1 MAPKLLVRVY
11 DVGLGD
17 CILCRIPDGAVV
29 DGAPADFHMLID
41 CGSWSGMPFLQMAL
55 DDITTQLPPAGG
67 DRRRL
72 DLLVVTHEHKDHMA
86 GCDPVLF
93 ERFKIG
99 AIWMSAA
106 MNPDH
111 EQAKGAQRLQA
122 FAVDAVQR
130 LVESRAELG
139 PELASLT
146 ELFGIDNEGA
156 VNALRKDLPEAN
168 GIKPRYVFA
177 GRTHEDFEL
186 PLKGAK
192 LSVLGPENDI
202 DRYYLGKSGG
212 AAVNALSDMGL
223 PTSPGGVA
231 AARSGGQSAMPA
243 NIGSADFARLKQ
255 RMLSSALA
263 FAALSSKVTNN
274 TSVVLLLEWGG
285 RRLLFVGDAEW
296 DPAFRDGKANS
307 SWNVMWHARKNEFE
321 TPIDFLKIGHHGSE
335 NATPWG
341 ADAEPRAILDAILPK
356 PVGSAKPVAKAVA
369 STQRGRYET
378 IPRGE
383 LLAELGQR
391 VANAQKYSERFAA
404 AGLTAT
410 ALPKYTKFEEGWID
424 VRQPQ
429 RTDCERML
437 TGVGFIDVE
446 FEAVDA

>member
-1 MAPKLLVRVY
+1 MASKLLIRVY

-29 DGAPADFHMLID
+29 DGVPAPFHMLID
-41 CGSWSGMPFLQMAL
+41 CGSWSGIPFLETAL
-55 DDITTQLPPAGG
+55 ADIATQLPSAGG
-67 DRRRL
+67 DKKRL

-93 ERFKIG
+93 EKFQIG

-106 MNPDH
+106 MNPNH
-111 EQAKGAQRLQA
+111 EQAKGAQKLQA

-156 VNALRKDLPEAN
+156 VKALRKDLPEAN
-168 GIKPRYVFA
+168 GIKPQYVFA
-177 GRTHEDFEL
+177 GKTHEDFEL

-202 DRYYLGKSGG
+202 DGYYLGKSGG
-212 AAVNALSDMGL
+212 AAVNALSDSITLMGPGASASVRSKSAI
-223 PTSPGGVA
+223 PT
-231 AARSGGQSAMPA
+231 
-243 NIGSADFARLKQ
+243 NIGSADFTRLKQ

-296 DPAFRDGKANS
+296 DSAFRDGKANS
-307 SWNVMWHARKNEFE
+307 SWNVMWHARKEELKAPF
-321 TPIDFLKIGHHGSE
+321 DFLKIGHHGSE

-341 ADAEPRAILDAILPK
+341 ADGEPRAILDAILPK
-356 PVGSAKPVAKAVA
+356 PVGNAKAKAKAVA

-378 IPRGE
+378 IPRSE

-391 VANAQKYSERFAA
+391 VANAQRYSKRFAA

-410 ALPKYTKFEEGWID
+410 ALPKYSKFEEDWIELP
-424 VRQPQ
+424 QPQ

-437 TGVGFIDVE
+437 TGVGFVDVE
-446 FEAVDA
+446 FEAIGP

>member
-17 CILCRIPDGAVV
+17 CILCRIPDGVFV

-41 CGSWSGMPFLQMAL
+41 CGSWSGMPFLQTAL
-55 DDITTQLPPAGG
+55 DDIAAQLPTADGG
-67 DRRRL
+67 RKRL

-93 ERFKIG
+93 KRFKIG

-106 MNPDH
+106 MNPEH
-111 EQAKGAQRLQA
+111 EQANGARKLQA

-130 LVESRAELG
+130 LVESRAELK

-156 VNALRKDLPEAN
+156 VKALRKDLPAAN
-168 GIKPRYVFA
+168 GIKPQYVFA
-177 GRTHEDFEL
+177 GKTHEDFEL
-186 PLKGAK
+186 PLRGAK

-202 DRYYLGKSGG
+202 DRYYLGKSGR
-212 AAVNALSDMGL
+212 AAVNALADISF
-223 PTSPGGVA
+223 PSVPGGAPA
-231 AARSGGQSAMPA
+231 AKSGGPSAMPT

-255 RMLSSALA
+255 RMLSSTLA

-296 DPAFRDGKANS
+296 DPTFKEGKANS
-307 SWNVMWHARKNEFE
+307 SWNVMWHARKNELE
-321 TPIDFLKIGHHGSE
+321 TPVDFLKIGHHGSE

-341 ADAEPRAILDAILPK
+341 ADEEPRAILNAILPK
-356 PVGSAKPVAKAVA
+356 PAGKAKPLAKAVA

-383 LLAELGQR
+383 LLAELGRR
-391 VANAQKYSERFAA
+391 VANAQNYSKRFVA
-404 AGLTAT
+404 AGLSAT
-410 ALPKYTKFEEGWID
+410 MLPKYARFEEDWID
-424 VRQPQ
+424 LPQPQ
-429 RTDCERML
+429 RTDCERVL
-437 TGVGFIDVE
+437 TGLGFVDFE
-446 FEAVDA
+446 FEAVGI